1 MLYFQLQITLL
12 FKGLHKLDKTQD
24 KIIQATR
31 EWVENDDY
39 KNLSMRKL
47 AAKIGM
53 TTGAIYK
60 YFQNKDEL
68 FYQVSVKLSQ
78 KFAEQVITTPE
89 DSAKEELLSL
99 ANQFCQLSQ
108 EQPKITNFLFFNSS
122 LKSFYQNTNH
132 DFEFYDQ
139 VMELVRQVNQKGI
152 TDQQFFMQIWS
163 FIQGYTLLILNGVT
177 NYDPALVE
185 RTLDEMIRGSKK

>member
-1 MLYFQLQITLL
+1 MQITLL

>member
-108 EQPKITNFLFFNSS
+108 EQPKITNFLYFNSS

>member
-99 ANQFCQLSQ
+99 ANQFCQLSK

>member
-177 NYDPALVE
+177 NYDQSLVE
-185 RTLDEMIRGSKK
+185 RTLDEIIRGSRK

>member
-1 MLYFQLQITLL
+1 M
-12 FKGLHKLDKTQD
+12 DNTQD
-24 KIIQATR
+24 KVIQATI
-31 EWVENDDY
+31 EWIETDDY

-78 KFAEQVITTPE
+78 EFAEQLITTPE
-89 DSAKEELLSL
+89 GSAKDELLSL
-99 ANQFCQLSQ
+99 ANKFCQLSQ

-122 LKSFYQNTNH
+122 LNSFYQNTNH
-132 DFEFYDQ
+132 DFKFYDQ
-139 VMELVRQVNQKGI
+139 VMELVRQVNQKNI
-152 TDQQFFMQIWS
+152 TDQQFFTQIWS
-163 FIQGYTLLILNGVT
+163 FIQGYSLLILNGVT

>member
-1 MLYFQLQITLL
+1 M
-12 FKGLHKLDKTQD
+12 DKTQD
-24 KIIQATR
+24 KIIQATV

-39 KNLSMRKL
+39 KNLSIRKL

-60 YFQNKDEL
+60 YFRNKDEL

-78 KFAEQVITTPE
+78 EFAEQVITTPE
-89 DSAKEELLSL
+89 DSAKEEILSL

-122 LKSFYQNTNH
+122 LSNFYQNTNH
-132 DFEFYDQ
+132 DFKFYDQ
-139 VMELVRQVNQKGI
+139 VMELVWQVNQKGI
-152 TDQQFFMQIWS
+152 TDQQFFTQIWS
-163 FIQGYTLLILNGVT
+163 FIQGYSLLILNGVT
-177 NYDPALVE
+177 NYDQSLVE
-185 RTLDEMIRGSKK
+185 RTLDEIIRGSRK